1 MNLQY
6 PFHTSDGDICYRLLN
21 AMELDSYIQPH
32 RHLDINKDETL
43 AVTRGKMGLTIFD
56 NDGTIEEKALLEPT
70 DTVMIAVV
78 G

>member
-1 MNLQY
+1 
-6 PFHTSDGDICYRLLN
+6 
-21 AMELDSYIQPH
+21 MELDSYIQPH